1 MNLDWILSPA
11 MQGAIMTAS
20 FLGSLAIWISTKM
33 ETRAAWR
40 ELALLRTST
49 GEKIE
54 DLMAQLRILQAAP
67 VGEIGPAP
75 SFFMAVQGLNLTA
88 RTKVLRMHLRGETTS
103 SIAAAL
109 GVQYEEVALVLKLD
123 RMLEVSALVTQ
134 PSAGPPLLTN

>member
-20 FLGSLAIWISTKM
+20 FLGSLAIWIITKM

-40 ELALLRTST
+40 DLEALRTAT
-49 GEKIE
+49 DAKIE
-54 DLMAQLRILQAAP
+54 DLAAQLRLLQAAP
-67 VGEIGPAP
+67 VAEIAQAP
-75 SFFMAVQGLNLTA
+75 SPFMAVQGLNLTA
-88 RTKVLRMHLRGETTS
+88 RAKVLRMNLRGETPS

-123 RMLEVSALVTQ
+123 RMLEASAFVME
-134 PSAGPPLLTN
+134 PSAGPPMLTN